1 MRAAVTPTSGPIRA
15 EKVGGKSEKGEKALE
30 CTLADARKNK
40 KQSWNVYDGKG
51 LLFFES
57 P

>member
-1 MRAAVTPTSGPIRA
+1 MRAAVTPKSGLVT

-40 KQSWNVYDGKG
+40 KQSWNVYDNK
-51 LLFFES
+51 
-57 P
+57 